1 MSGGGSAP
9 SAPNLSGN
17 VANANQTFGTATSN
31 AAQTMNTA
39 QAYNTNAMNNL
50 SNVTNTSNS
59 MAQQIGNQAN
69 TNMSTYGST
78 FAPLQQQ
85 QANMAQAYGS
95 NENIQQLQGAAEAN
109 VNNAD
114 QAARQNSAAA
124 LAAEGV
130 DPASVQGAALDRQ
143 AGVQGA
149 AQVAGAGTQSAINTQ
164 LTSNSLVNQANQI
177 GLQVGA
183 QGTQGAATAANVA
196 QGAQQSVNQTDATGV
211 NNLTAANTYLNTG
224 VNANNS
230 GVNASQAQ
238 FGDQMQSYNANQA
251 ASAGTGQLIGNVAGA
266 ALSYM
271 ETGGVVP
278 HSGLPVRAGHI
289 APRSAIPVNFEHMD
303 NGGGVTTNG
312 ALPVGTIPGSTDRKP
327 AMLTPGEFVI
337 PKDVVDHLGT
347 EKLHKLVDKTRE
359 DANKRRAIPVNHA
372 PHMSMH

>member
-1 MSGGGSAP
+1 
-9 SAPNLSGN
+9 
-17 VANANQTFGTATSN
+17 
-31 AAQTMNTA
+31 
-39 QAYNTNAMNNL
+39 
-50 SNVTNTSNS
+50 
-59 MAQQIGNQAN
+59 
-69 TNMSTYGST
+69 MSTYGST
-78 FAPLQQQ
+78 FAPLQKQ
-85 QANMAQAYGS
+85 QADMAQAYGS
-95 NENIQQLQGAAEAN
+95 NENVQRLQGAAEAN

-130 DPASVQGAALDRQ
+130 DPASVHGAALDRQ

-164 LTSNSLVNQANQI
+164 LTSNALVNQANQQ

-183 QGTQGAATAANVA
+183 QGTQGAATAAGVA
-196 QGAQQSVNQTDATGV
+196 QSGQNSVNQTDATGV
-211 NNLTAANTYLNTG
+211 NNLTAANGYLNTAT
-224 VNANNS
+224 NANKSAADITNS
-230 GVNASQAQ
+230 Q
-238 FGDQMQSYNANQA
+238 FSDQMQTYNANQA
-251 ASAGTGQLIGNVAGA
+251 ASAGTGQLIGDVAGA
-266 ALSYM
+266 AMMFM
-271 ETGGVVP
+271 EGGGPVP

-289 APRSAIPVNFEHMD
+289 APRSAIPVNFEQMD
-303 NGGGVTTNG
+303 NGGGVTTKG

-359 DANKRRAIPVNHA
+359 DANKRRAIPVPHA